1 MSNKKTAFQVIML
14 FGLVSLFGD
23 MVYEGARSVN
33 GPYLKTLGANAA
45 IVGLVAGV
53 AEFMGYVVRLA
64 SGYFADKT
72 RAYWLF
78 TFLGYGLL
86 IVVPLLSL
94 AGIWQV
100 ALIFIILERLGKALR
115 SPARDTILSQA
126 TKQVGTGFGF
136 AIAEAL
142 DQVGAVV
149 GPLIFTVLFIL
160 LGKGDK
166 GLADYQ
172 KGYALLWIPFVLV
185 MLSILLAYKKAPN
198 PEVLESSLSKRPE
211 QDKLSRVFWLYT
223 IFSFITTLGF
233 TNFVLIGYHFKA
245 KNVITDAQIPLFY
258 AIAMG
263 VDAIAALI
271 IGKVYD
277 LFKNKKQND
286 KAGLST
292 LIIIPI
298 LSIFIPIFAFSR
310 NYIFALISALIWGV
324 VMGAHETVMK
334 SAIADLTTLKKRGT
348 GYGIFNTAYGL
359 AIFIGTALLGLL
371 YEKSIPAIIIFS
383 VLVQFAGIFAF
394 FLMRKEAL
402 AKEV

>member
-1 MSNKKTAFQVIML
+1 ML

-211 QDKLSRVFWLYT
+211 QDKLSKVFWLYT

>member
-1 MSNKKTAFQVIML
+1 MQPGNKKTAFQVIML

-23 MVYEGARSVN
+23 MIYEGARSVN

-45 IVGLVAGV
+45 IVGLVAGL
-53 AEFMGYVVRLA
+53 AEFIGYIVRLA

-72 RAYWLF
+72 KAYWLF
-78 TFLGYGLL
+78 TFIGYGLL
-86 IVVPLLSL
+86 LVVPLLSL

-100 ALIFIILERLGKALR
+100 ALVFIILERLGKALR
-115 SPARDTILSQA
+115 SPARDIILSQA
-126 TKQVGTGFGF
+126 TKQVGTGLGF

-142 DQVGAVV
+142 DQIGAVI
-149 GPLIFTVLFIL
+149 GPLIFTVLFVL

-172 KGYALLWIPFVLV
+172 QGYRLLWIPFVLV
-185 MLSILLAYKKAPN
+185 MLSVLFAYKKAPN
-198 PEVLESSLSKRPE
+198 PEILESSLVKKSEP
-211 QDKLSRVFWLYT
+211 DKLSKIFWLYT

-245 KNVITDAQIPLFY
+245 KEVLTDAQIPLFY

-271 IGKVYD
+271 IGKTYD
-277 LFKNKKQND
+277 VFKNKRQND

-292 LIIIPI
+292 LIIIPV
-298 LSIFIPIFAFSR
+298 LSIFIPLFAFSQS
-310 NYIFALISALIWGV
+310 YILALTSAIIWGI

-348 GYGIFNTAYGL
+348 GYGIFNSAYGL
-359 AIFIGTALLGLL
+359 AIFIGSALFGLL
-371 YEKSIPAIIIFS
+371 YEKFIPAVIIFS
-383 VLVQFAGIFAF
+383 IAIQVVGIMAF
-394 FLMRKEAL
+394 FVMRKEAI
-402 AKEV
+402 KV

>member
-1 MSNKKTAFQVIML
+1 ML